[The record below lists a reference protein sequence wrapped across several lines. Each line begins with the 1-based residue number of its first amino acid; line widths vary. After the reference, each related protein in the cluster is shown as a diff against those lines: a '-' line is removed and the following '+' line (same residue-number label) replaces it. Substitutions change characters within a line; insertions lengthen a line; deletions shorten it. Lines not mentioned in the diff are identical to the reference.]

1 MIPMY
6 IYYDVPAYI
15 LCAYYNYIYIS
26 AFYNDFLAFSFKFSM
41 KFAQSERKSL
51 L

>member
-6 IYYDVPAYI
+6 IHHDVSA

-26 AFYNDFLAFSFKFSM
+26 AFYNDFHAFSFKFIM
-41 KFAQSERKSL
+41 
-51 L
+51 